1 VSAEPLTGSEETS
14 APRSRLPV
22 ILFATLVGLA
32 VLVGAWLLWLAP
44 GGDGAGAA
52 AAIDDLAVAADDE
65 PARPAAAD
73 VDGTLEPLPVV
84 THDIYLARDP
94 FEPVVEE
101 EAAASDSGDG
111 TSEGATPA
119 SVTADGLPVVEAPD
133 PVPGTE
139 PQPGDP
145 LPVAGDPLPGEGE
158 PLPDAGGFVPPP
170 DGTSSGTCTGQ
181 EELVCDGRVVTLD
194 SVTMRNGERV
204 ATIQVGTDVYEVAQ
218 GEVFAST
225 FRVVEFTETGVRLQY
240 GELIYELTAAHRS
253 LK

>member
-14 APRSRLPV
+14 APRTRLPV

-32 VLVGAWLLWLAP
+32 VLVGAWLLWLSP

-52 AAIDDLAVAADDE
+52 AASEELAVASDE
-65 PARPAAAD
+65 ELAQPATTDA
-73 VDGTLEPLPVV
+73 DGTLEPLPVV

-101 EAAASDSGDG
+101 ESAAADGGDG
-111 TSEGATPA
+111 TSDGATPA
-119 SVTADGLPVVEAPD
+119 SVTADGLPVVEDPD

-158 PLPDAGGFVPPP
+158 PLPDAGGFVPPA

-194 SVTMRNGERV
+194 SVTMRNGARV

-225 FRVVEFTETGVRLQY
+225 FRVVEFTEAGVRLQY
-240 GELIYELTAAHRS
+240 GELIYELTAANRT

>member
-1 VSAEPLTGSEETS
+1 
-14 APRSRLPV
+14 
-22 ILFATLVGLA
+22 
-32 VLVGAWLLWLAP
+32 
-44 GGDGAGAA
+44 
-52 AAIDDLAVAADDE
+52 
-65 PARPAAAD
+65 
-73 VDGTLEPLPVV
+73 
-84 THDIYLARDP
+84 
-94 FEPVVEE
+94 
-101 EAAASDSGDG
+101 
-111 TSEGATPA
+111 
-119 SVTADGLPVVEAPD
+119 
-133 PVPGTE
+133 
-139 PQPGDP
+139 
-145 LPVAGDPLPGEGE
+145 
-158 PLPDAGGFVPPP
+158 VPPP